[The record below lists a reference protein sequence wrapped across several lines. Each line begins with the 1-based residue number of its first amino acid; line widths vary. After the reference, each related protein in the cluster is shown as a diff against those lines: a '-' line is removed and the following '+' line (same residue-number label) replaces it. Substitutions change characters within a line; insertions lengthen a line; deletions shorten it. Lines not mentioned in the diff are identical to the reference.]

1 MKKLAIFLALS
12 AFACLLYGCVH
23 SQPQAGPS
31 DQPESK
37 TAEQPAPQTSSPGT
51 LTLYSPLPESE
62 TSLYCSAFR
71 MDTGIDV
78 HCIYVPAG
86 EMAARLA
93 QEQDAPQASVLLGGS
108 ADNYVEMR
116 KAGLLEP
123 YQSAELTDVPEAYL
137 DPYGVWDPIYIGAI
151 CFACNETWFDRTGH
165 ALPQCWD
172 DLLAPA
178 LAGQIALMSPE
189 TSGTAY
195 TMLATLVQMRGEQA
209 AWRYFQ
215 ALDRNVGQYT
225 RASSESVDL
234 VKNGDFAVGV
244 VFYHDG
250 RRAVLDGYPVEL
262 CVPSDGTG
270 YEIGACALVRG
281 GPRDEQANARRF
293 IDWMTSPRGQ
303 ECYIEAKSCR
313 LPANSM
319 ARAADGLPALADMNL
334 IAYDLE
340 WAGQNRARLVDTF
353 VRQVHGADPTQGPVP
368 SSPVSE
374 KPPQ

>member
-1 MKKLAIFLALS
+1 MPVLLGVLAFQ
-12 AFACLLYGCVH
+12 VH

-151 CFACNETWFDRTGH
+151 
-165 ALPQCWD
+165 
-172 DLLAPA
+172 
-178 LAGQIALMSPE
+178 
-189 TSGTAY
+189 
-195 TMLATLVQMRGEQA
+195 RG
-209 AWRYFQ
+209 FH
-215 ALDRNVGQYT
+215 
-225 RASSESVDL
+225 S
-234 VKNGDFAVGV
+234 
-244 VFYHDG
+244 
-250 RRAVLDGYPVEL
+250 
-262 CVPSDGTG
+262 
-270 YEIGACALVRG
+270 
-281 GPRDEQANARRF
+281 
-293 IDWMTSPRGQ
+293 
-303 ECYIEAKSCR
+303 KS
-313 LPANSM
+313 
-319 ARAADGLPALADMNL
+319 
-334 IAYDLE
+334 
-340 WAGQNRARLVDTF
+340 
-353 VRQVHGADPTQGPVP
+353 
-368 SSPVSE
+368 
-374 KPPQ
+374 

>member
-1 MKKLAIFLALS
+1 M
-12 AFACLLYGCVH
+12 
-23 SQPQAGPS
+23 
-31 DQPESK
+31 
-37 TAEQPAPQTSSPGT
+37 
-51 LTLYSPLPESE
+51 
-62 TSLYCSAFR
+62 
-71 MDTGIDV
+71 
-78 HCIYVPAG
+78 
-86 EMAARLA
+86 
-93 QEQDAPQASVLLGGS
+93 
-108 ADNYVEMR
+108 
-116 KAGLLEP
+116 
-123 YQSAELTDVPEAYL
+123 PEAYL

-151 CFACNETWFDRTGH
+151 CFACNETWFNRTGQ

-353 VRQVHGADPTQGPVP
+353 VRQVRGAGTP
-368 SSPVSE
+368 SGRRAGSSS
-374 KPPQ
+374 Q